1 MKLLDGIKVVEL
13 GTVLAVPSVGM
24 FLAELGAEVI
34 KIEPPGLGDVT
45 RTWKN
50 SSEAEDLKVSAYF
63 CSVNWGKKMQRLDL
77 NDEEQARKAVNLCL
91 EADIVLSNFKP
102 AAARKFGL
110 DQTALLKENPAM
122 IYAHLY
128 GFRSEP
134 DRVAYDTVL
143 QAETGYMSMNGYPEM
158 LPLKM
163 PVAFMDVLAAHQL
176 KEAILLALYQRQKN
190 GRGCAIEV
198 TLEESAI
205 SSLMNQATNYL
216 QSGVIAGRNGS
227 LHPNIAPYGE
237 TLLCS
242 DNKYVVLAVGNNSQ
256 FEALCGILGVS
267 NICNDPRFDHNQNRV
282 QNRGILQ
289 ELLQKAARVFT
300 ARDLVENCTKQNV
313 PAGVVCS
320 IDEVLNSPVAKQML
334 LNEEVDG
341 VKTTRVQS
349 VAFRLTYHD

>member
-1 MKLLDGIKVVEL
+1 MKILDGIKVVEL

-34 KIEPPGLGDVT
+34 KIEPPGAGDVT

-50 SSEAEDLKVSAYF
+50 SAEAEDLKVSAYF

-77 NDEEQARKAVNLCL
+77 NEEVQAGKAVNLCL

-102 AAARKFGL
+102 EAARKFGL
-110 DQTALLKENPAM
+110 DHTALLKQNPAI
-122 IYAHLY
+122 IYAHLF
-128 GFRSEP
+128 GFRSDP
-134 DRVAYDTVL
+134 NRVAYDTVL

-158 LPLKM
+158 PPLKM

-190 GRGCAIEV
+190 GKGCAIEV

-205 SSLMNQATNYL
+205 SSLINQATNYL

-256 FEALCGILGVS
+256 FENLCDILGIS
-267 NICNDPRFDHNQNRV
+267 NICNDPRFTRNQNRV

-289 ELLQKAARVFT
+289 ELLQKAAGVFT
-300 ARDLVENCTKQNV
+300 AQKLVDDCTSQNV
-313 PAGVVCS
+313 PAGVVRS
-320 IDEVLNSPVAKQML
+320 LDEVLNSNIAKQML
-334 LNEEVDG
+334 LNEEMDG
-341 VKTTRVQS
+341 VKTSRVQS
-349 VAFRLTYHD
+349 VAFRLTGYD